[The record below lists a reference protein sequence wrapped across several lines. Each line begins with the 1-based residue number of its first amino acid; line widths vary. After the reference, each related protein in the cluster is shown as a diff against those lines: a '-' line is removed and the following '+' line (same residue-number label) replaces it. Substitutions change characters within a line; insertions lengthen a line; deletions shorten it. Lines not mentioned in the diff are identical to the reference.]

1 MDEDVVVQVENVS
14 KVYQLYDKPQDRL
27 KQALFWRFGK
37 RYGREF
43 WALRD
48 VSFQVRRGE
57 TVGIIGRNGSGKST
71 LLQIIAGTLQPT
83 SGSVQVRGRVAA
95 LLELGSGFNPEFT
108 GRENVY
114 MAGSLLG
121 LSDAEVASHFDA
133 IEKFA
138 EIGDFIDQPVKLY
151 SSGMFVRL
159 AFSVQAIL
167 PKDILI
173 VDEALAVGD
182 ASFQRKCYQRLEQFR
197 EQGGTVLLVTHD
209 VQTVVRECSW
219 ALMLCDGDM
228 VAFGE
233 TKAVCDFYQK
243 IIFSGNV
250 LAAELLAKAKVTSWY
265 EVLNDKHL
273 LPHMEPAIV
282 DKTAISYGNGHAFII
297 DYGLYKGRLKNRHK
311 LFTSGSSYSWF
322 YKIKFDK
329 LCKNVRFGVMIKT
342 VDGICLCH
350 MSTYYQGMYI
360 EEINCGAVYEVC
372 FDIVLN
378 LLPGNY
384 IFNCGVSG
392 DVDGEHVLLHRLVDI
407 FPIEVISGTSKFID
421 TGLVFVNSTC
431 SVNSIDQF

>member
-209 VQTVVRECSW
+209 VQTVVRECQRAVMFDHGEVIEQGLPKHVTDIYYKYLFGNTSHQHKKVSSNPLDSKVL
-219 ALMLCDGDM
+219 AMIIEERFTDENNFSVSYAECGKDYKFCFDVDLYTERRDVFFAFSIKNTKGVVVAGATTENYLSYGSKFS
-228 VAFGE
+228 VAFHMKSINLSPG
-233 TKAVCDFYQK
+233 KYF
-243 IIFSGNV
+243 FSCNAHTVSSIGIQSLARKLDV
-250 LAAELLAKAKVTSWY
+250 LELSVVPESSGKKHFWNHGMVNLTS
-265 EVLNDKHL
+265 ECV
-273 LPHMEPAIV
+273 V
-282 DKTAISYGNGHAFII
+282 
-297 DYGLYKGRLKNRHK
+297 
-311 LFTSGSSYSWF
+311 
-322 YKIKFDK
+322 
-329 LCKNVRFGVMIKT
+329 
-342 VDGICLCH
+342 
-350 MSTYYQGMYI
+350 ST
-360 EEINCGAVYEVC
+360 
-372 FDIVLN
+372 L
-378 LLPGNY
+378 
-384 IFNCGVSG
+384 
-392 DVDGEHVLLHRLVDI
+392 
-407 FPIEVISGTSKFID
+407 
-421 TGLVFVNSTC
+421 
-431 SVNSIDQF
+431 